1 MEIYF
6 YLKNQQTDILS
17 FFFLTFIVETFFVK
31 TRSLIKGSHVWF
43 GWRSIIILVA
53 IIQFMTAMKLICK
66 YNLYKRGEHS
76 NQYGVAVVLCEVIVL
91 TPTDVFAE
99 TVK

>member
-1 MEIYF
+1 M
-6 YLKNQQTDILS
+6 
-17 FFFLTFIVETFFVK
+17 K

-53 IIQFMTAMKLICK
+53 IIQFMATMTLICK

-91 TPTDVFAE
+91 TPTDVFAV
-99 TVK
+99 TVKIRQALILKAGAYLGRK